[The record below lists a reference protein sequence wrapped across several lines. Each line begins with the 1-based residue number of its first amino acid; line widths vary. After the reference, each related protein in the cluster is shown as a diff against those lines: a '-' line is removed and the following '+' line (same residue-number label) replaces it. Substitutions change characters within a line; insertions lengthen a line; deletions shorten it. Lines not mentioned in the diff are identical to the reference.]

1 MRTETSA
8 NANKIAKK
16 ELARRLRSA
25 DPGLEV
31 VHPDA
36 AGIDVGNES
45 HYVAVRPDRDPEPV
59 RRFACFT
66 ADLNRMAEWLRSCG
80 VKTIAMQSTG
90 VYWIPLY
97 DILEERGFEV
107 FLVNARHT
115 KNLPG
120 RKSDV
125 HGEPVAAETSHPRTL
140 EQLVP
145 TPIRYSCA
153 ENLLA
158 AACGACNRDGN
169 VYSTHAK
176 SIDTD
181 EHPIGQRNQRSEWKN
196 RTGHRS
202 SHSEWRT
209 RCAETG
215 RTQRLANPRN

>member
-1 MRTETSA
+1 MRNRKSA
-8 NANKIAKK
+8 EASRIAKK

-31 VHPDA
+31 VHPNA

-59 RRFACFT
+59 RRVACFT
-66 ADLNRMAEWLRSCG
+66 ADLFRMAEWLRSCG

-90 VYWIPLY
+90 VYWIPVY
-97 DILEERGFEV
+97 DILEEFGFEI

-120 RKSDV
+120 TEERCA
-125 HGEPVAAETSHPRTL
+125 GEPMAAEASHPRL
-140 EQLVP
+140 IEQLVP
-145 TPIRYSCA
+145 TSIRYSCT

-158 AACGACNRDGN
+158 ATCGACNRNGN

-176 SIDTD
+176 GIDTD
-181 EHPIGQRNQRSEWKN
+181 EHPVGQRNQRSEWKN
-196 RTGHRS
+196 RTGHRA
-202 SHSEWRT
+202 SHSEW
-209 RCAETG
+209 
-215 RTQRLANPRN
+215 